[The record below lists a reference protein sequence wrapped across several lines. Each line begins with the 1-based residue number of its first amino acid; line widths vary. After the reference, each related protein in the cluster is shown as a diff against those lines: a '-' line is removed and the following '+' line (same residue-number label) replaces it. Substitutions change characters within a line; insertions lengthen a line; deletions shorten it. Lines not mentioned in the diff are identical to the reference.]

1 MTQSLP
7 QSQKIG
13 LLVRVWSVCGPNR
26 IRLSCFAWV
35 PRVVDAGVPDVV
47 VAPPATRRR
56 LTGKRNLQTFCL
68 WSLLPEE
75 VADAHKSVCLVTLA
89 HPTNSHSA
97 EGIQFPFP
105 LSSLLP
111 PSFLLSPLS
120 LSLRPS
126 LSPSL
131 PPPSLCVLPPSP
143 LPADPSQSPSLLPSL
158 SPPSLPLSF
167 PLAFSPSSLP
177 LSLPPFALPF
187 LFCIVYPQQCVT
199 QRPSR
204 SYC

>member
-13 LLVRVWSVCGPNR
+13 LLVRVWSVCGPNG

-35 PRVVDAGVPDVV
+35 PRMVDAGVPDVV

-97 EGIQFPFP
+97 EGIQLVAPG
-105 LSSLLP
+105 SVDRAGACQKLLAACA
-111 PSFLLSPLS
+111 
-120 LSLRPS
+120 RPR
-126 LSPSL
+126 PDPHWAQRYPGREL
-131 PPPSLCVLPPSP
+131 PGTGVVMMAVFGECH
-143 LPADPSQSPSLLPSL
+143 AEN
-158 SPPSLPLSF
+158 
-167 PLAFSPSSLP
+167 AE
-177 LSLPPFALPF
+177 ALE
-187 LFCIVYPQQCVT
+187 
-199 QRPSR
+199 
-204 SYC
+204 